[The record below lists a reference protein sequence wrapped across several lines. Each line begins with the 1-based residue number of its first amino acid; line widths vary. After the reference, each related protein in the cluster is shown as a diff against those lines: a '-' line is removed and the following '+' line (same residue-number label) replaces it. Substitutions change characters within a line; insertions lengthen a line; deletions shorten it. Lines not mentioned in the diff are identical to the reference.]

1 MLREINKYHLKF
13 AWFPKIMYNGHKVW
27 FENYYEAHIT
37 LPIIHEFGVFYSN
50 RRISSVDYMIEVIRV
65 IS

>member
-1 MLREINKYHLKF
+1 
-13 AWFPKIMYNGHKVW
+13 MYNGHKVW

-50 RRISSVDYMIEVIRV
+50 RRISSVDYMIEVIKGNIVNGYDTGWRA
-65 IS
+65 SRGTL